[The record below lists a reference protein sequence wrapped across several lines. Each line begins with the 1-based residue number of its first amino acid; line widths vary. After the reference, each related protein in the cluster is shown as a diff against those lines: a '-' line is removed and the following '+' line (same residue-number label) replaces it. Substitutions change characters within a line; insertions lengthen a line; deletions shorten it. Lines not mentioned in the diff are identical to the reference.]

1 MLISNKIH
9 YFRNFVAQIYA
20 KMLKTLLFTL
30 IIVAISMAFFAIKI
44 LFKKNGRFPNTH
56 VGHSAAMR
64 KRGITC
70 VQTMDA
76 LERVENPHRINE
88 RSTRKS

>member
-1 MLISNKIH
+1 
-9 YFRNFVAQIYA
+9 
-20 KMLKTLLFTL
+20 MLKTLLFTL

-44 LFKKNGRFPNTH
+44 LFKKNGRFPN